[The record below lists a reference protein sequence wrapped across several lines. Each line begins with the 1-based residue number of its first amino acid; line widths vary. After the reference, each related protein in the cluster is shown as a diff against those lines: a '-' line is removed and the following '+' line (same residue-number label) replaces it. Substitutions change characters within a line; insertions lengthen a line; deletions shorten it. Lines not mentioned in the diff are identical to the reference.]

1 MRHPRLLL
9 HTGLLRGHPRLLP
22 HARLRLS
29 AREPLLLIPL
39 RVPLLRHLLGH
50 LLLRIPLLRHLLLRH
65 LLLLRVPLLPLLLR
79 VALLRH
85 LLGHLLLRILLL
97 LAREPLLLIPLRV
110 PLLRHLLRHLLLRIP
125 LLLPV
130 PVRLLDRLALLGI
143 LLLPLAVLLAGDR
156 LLAAVPGVTGVP
168 RLGALGAVAPTQIG
182 H

>member
-50 LLLRIPLLRHLLLRH
+50 LLLRIPLLRHLLL
-65 LLLLRVPLLPLLLR
+65 LRVPLLPLLLR

-97 LAREPLLLIPLRV
+97 LAREPLLLIPLWV

-130 PVRLLDRLALLGI
+130 PVRLLDQLALLGI